1 MKWSIN
7 DALFFSLI
15 HQLQP
20 QFWHFLS
27 FFCASFPSTIAVG
40 GISQPVLNHFFN
52 IGLCCMRTKSVFPTV
67 SVRDV

>member
-15 HQLQP
+15 HQPQP

-52 IGLCCMRTKSVFPTV
+52 IGSVACAQNLFSPQ
-67 SVRDV
+67 SL